1 MNRMRVVLV
10 GVVLGAGGSL
20 LPGQEAP
27 RSAVFTLGQAEAGRT
42 AYQKSCGQCHTYT
55 LRGRKGEVGEVPAL
69 ESLPAEYLKFI
80 GPAKR
85 VPPLV
90 GNDLVRKYS
99 QKTVAEMFSLFRG
112 AADTTPVAVLHMS
125 DDTVVNITAYIL
137 QMNGGTPG
145 EELLTKTS
153 AVAFGSAAASK

>member
-1 MNRMRVVLV
+1 MSRTSVVLFGAMLSAV
-10 GVVLGAGGSL
+10 GLHLA
-20 LPGQEAP
+20 GQETP
-27 RSAVFTLGQAEAGRT
+27 RAAVFTPSQAEAGRT

-55 LRGRKGEVGEVPAL
+55 LRGRKGDVGELPTL
-69 ESLPAEYLKFI
+69 ESLPAPYLEFI

-85 VPPLV
+85 VPSLV
-90 GNDLVRKYS
+90 GNDFVRKYS

-145 EELLTKTS
+145 NEVLTKTS
-153 AVAFGSAAASK
+153 AVAFGSVAVVQ

>member
-1 MNRMRVVLV
+1 MNRTRVILV
-10 GVVLGAGGSL
+10 GAMLSAVGSHL
-20 LPGQEAP
+20 SGQETP
-27 RSAVFTLGQAEAGRT
+27 RSGVFTSDQAEAGRA
-42 AYQKSCGQCHTYT
+42 AYEKSCGQCHTYT
-55 LRGRKGEVGEVPAL
+55 LHGRKGEVGELPAL
-69 ESLPAEYLKFI
+69 DSLPAPYLKFI

-90 GNDLVRKYS
+90 GNEFVRKYS

-112 AADTTPVAVLHMS
+112 AADTTPVAALHMS

-145 EELLTKTS
+145 NEVLAKTS
-153 AVAFGSAAASK
+153 AVAFGSVAVIK

>member
-1 MNRMRVVLV
+1 MNRTSVALV
-10 GVVLGAGGSL
+10 GAMLSTVGSHLAGQDTPQ
-20 LPGQEAP
+20 PG
-27 RSAVFTLGQAEAGRT
+27 VFTSGQADAGR
-42 AYQKSCGQCHTYT
+42 AGYEKSCGQCHTYT
-55 LRGRKGEVGEVPAL
+55 LRGRKGEVGELPVLEAL
-69 ESLPAEYLKFI
+69 SAPYLKFI

-90 GNDLVRKYS
+90 GTDFVQKYS

-137 QMNGGTPG
+137 QANGGTPG
-145 EELLTKTS
+145 NEVLTKTS
-153 AVAFGSAAASK
+153 AVPFGSVAVVK